1 MVVHVFLCCFSGAQ
15 RPPPRTASAAPP
27 AAHATTPT
35 STSRTSVGPPETSA
49 DATEWTQLLG
59 AASDLVGCL
68 EPLQSASGTDALRVD
83 LLPRVHELQAAFT
96 SRADAISNKRRAE
109 PLPKQDVRRQRTTNS
124 KAAPKQQ
131 IRSHQIINRETTP
144 VTFERHDTVLPEGN
158 HAIQPPTQ
166 QHPTT
171 YDSTLRAALFEAH
184 LPAMPKELLP
194 DPLQTQ
200 LQQPSSN
207 NVVTAEE
214 MARQQ
219 PLKCERIVRS
229 LALLEEGFLTEPPV
243 LQLLATQ
250 LWAEPLEKLSRRF
263 QQHLVLYRRA
273 HFFMQLP
280 PQERARLQPVMP
292 PDICLY
298 ESLLKG
304 AADLWGTSCAESVA
318 GPSHQ

>member
-1 MVVHVFLCCFSGAQ
+1 MGS
-15 RPPPRTASAAPP
+15 
-27 AAHATTPT
+27 
-35 STSRTSVGPPETSA
+35 
-49 DATEWTQLLG
+49 
-59 AASDLVGCL
+59 L

-200 LQQPSSN
+200 LQQPNSNTNSKPATNGSTRDESS
-207 NVVTAEE
+207 
-214 MARQQ
+214 ARH
-219 PLKCERIVRS
+219 PRSSLVFCLPSVR
-229 LALLEEGFLTEPPV
+229 LLFSPSYL
-243 LQLLATQ
+243 
-250 LWAEPLEKLSRRF
+250 
-263 QQHLVLYRRA
+263 
-273 HFFMQLP
+273 
-280 PQERARLQPVMP
+280 
-292 PDICLY
+292 
-298 ESLLKG
+298 
-304 AADLWGTSCAESVA
+304 TSCK
-318 GPSHQ
+318 PSFP